1 MVYGMIETA
10 YSSIVYTTYQEFAR
24 DVRRIA
30 FPDGMSDRM
39 RISVE
44 NYIWVALIK
53 AQKYIDLLRGIHVNF
68 YFPDQLEAH
77 CGVGRVLAPRGKIN
91 AVYAFTCDDQCVKAF
106 YDHATAQRI
115 DCWRQQNR
123 CEWQNAQ
130 DISTG
135 WELCYPN
142 YPYVSEALEEEDR
155 RFLRRERLFAVDRS
169 YRLYLAPR
177 FPCQYILAVHWE
189 GLRRSWNDSDLI
201 AQDDD
206 LLDWVAFETQAEVAL
221 RHDRN
226 PKRHEILQ
234 READE
239 RFADLAWWANEERRI
254 QARHECVHGLDPGTL
269 TDIFLPVVTEDDVF
283 GRQGYLVDPNDGAF
297 IAEPEN
303 NGRILIP
310 HVIT

>member
-1 MVYGMIETA
+1 MIETA
-10 YSSIVYTTYQEFAR
+10 HNSIVYTTYNEFAR

-30 FPDGMSDRM
+30 FPDGMSDRL
-39 RISVE
+39 RQSVE

-91 AVYAFTCDDQCVKAF
+91 AVYAFTCDAQCNKAF
-106 YDHATAQRI
+106 YEHATAQRI

-123 CEWQNAQ
+123 CAWQKDQ
-130 DISTG
+130 DLTDG
-135 WELCYPN
+135 WQLCYQA
-142 YPYVSEALEEEDR
+142 YPYVYPYGEVVEEEDA
-155 RFLRRERLFAVDRS
+155 RFLCNERLFAVDRS

-226 PKRHEILQ
+226 PKRHEMLQ

-239 RFADLAWWANEERRI
+239 RFADLAWWANEERRV
-254 QARHECVHGLDPGTL
+254 QARHECVHGLDQGTL
-269 TDIFLPVVTEDDVF
+269 TDIFLPIVMEHDVDAYQF
-283 GRQGYLVDPNDGAF
+283 SFLIDPFDRAF
-297 IAEPEN
+297 IVDPEN

-310 HVIT
+310 R